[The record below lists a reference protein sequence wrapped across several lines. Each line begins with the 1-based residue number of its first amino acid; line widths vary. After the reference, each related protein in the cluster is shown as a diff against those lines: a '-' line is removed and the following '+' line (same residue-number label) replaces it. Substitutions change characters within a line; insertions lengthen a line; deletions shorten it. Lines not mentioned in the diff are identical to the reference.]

1 MGCYMSDSAANRMK
15 AFRQFVETNVRW
27 LRGHS
32 PESDA
37 TLDAAEES
45 LGVSLP
51 HDVRWLLRDY
61 GYWHA
66 TGISSLDETVSNTQA
81 ARDHLNLPA
90 RFVVLYDHHD
100 GGVILLD
107 TTADSE
113 SGQNRVYNSGWESVP
128 DEIENEIV
136 YDSYLDYVRDVLD
149 RAREFIAAEDVDYDP
164 SRYRSA

>member
-1 MGCYMSDSAANRMK
+1 MNE
-15 AFRQFVETNVRW
+15 FRQFVKAHARW
-27 LRGHS
+27 FRGRL

-51 HDVRWLLRDY
+51 QDIRWVLRDY

-66 TGISSLDETVSNTQA
+66 TGISSLDEIVSNTQA
-81 ARDHLNLPA
+81 AREHLGLPC
-90 RFVVLYDHHD
+90 RFVVLYDHQD

-107 TTADSE
+107 TVADPE
-113 SGQNRVYNSGWESVP
+113 TGERKVYNSGWESVP

-136 YDSYLDYVRDVLD
+136 YDSYLDYVRDVLS
-149 RAREFIAAEDVDYDP
+149 REREFIAAEDVDYDP
-164 SRYRSA
+164 SRYRSV

>member
-1 MGCYMSDSAANRMK
+1 MN
-15 AFRQFVETNVRW
+15 AFRQFVETNARW
-27 LRGHS
+27 FRGHL

-51 HDVRWLLRDY
+51 QDVRWLLRDY

-81 ARDHLNLPA
+81 AREHLNLPA
-90 RFVVLYDHHD
+90 RFVVLYDHQD

-113 SGQNRVYNSGWESVP
+113 SGQNKVYNSGWESVP
-128 DEIENEIV
+128 DEIENEIA

-149 RAREFIAAEDVDYDP
+149 REREFIAAEDVDYDP
-164 SRYRSA
+164 ARYHNA